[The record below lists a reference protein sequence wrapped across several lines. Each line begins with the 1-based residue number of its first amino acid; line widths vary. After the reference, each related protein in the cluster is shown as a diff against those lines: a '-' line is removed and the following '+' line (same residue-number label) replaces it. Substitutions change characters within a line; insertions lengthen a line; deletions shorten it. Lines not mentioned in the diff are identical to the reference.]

1 MQNHSVE
8 ELRTILAD
16 FVSGYCSGTGGRHW
30 WRRPL
35 LVTAAADRRFEA
47 LPRMADHGH
56 LLPSDLLSGARSVI
70 VFFIPFAKS
79 LVEENTA
86 GKFPCLHWSLAYQ
99 ETNALI
105 QAAAQ
110 KLCDHL
116 ESRGQRC
123 ALTPAT
129 HNFDPVR
136 LVSRWS
142 HKHLA
147 YLCGLGT
154 FGINAQMITPKG
166 CSGRL
171 GSLVSTAELGD
182 HPLVNGKDLCRHKAG
197 ENCLECMQRCPVKA
211 VTENGIDRKRCYARL
226 KVNLKHSRSMGD
238 PMLQDTTHVCA
249 KCAVGVP
256 CAYHE

>member
-1 MQNHSVE
+1 MSSPTVE
-8 ELRTILAD
+8 DLRKLLAD
-16 FVSGYCSGTGGRHW
+16 FVSTYSAATGARDW
-30 WRRPL
+30 WRSPL
-35 LVTAAADRRFEA
+35 LVTATADNRFDA
-47 LPRMADHGH
+47 LPRIADSGH
-56 LLPSDLLSGARSVI
+56 LLPTDLLPDARSVI
-70 VFFIPFAKS
+70 VFFIPFRKN
-79 LVEENTA
+79 LVDENMP
-86 GKFPCLHWSLAYQ
+86 GKFPCLSWSLAYQ
-99 ETNALI
+99 QTNALI

-110 KLCDHL
+110 MLCDHL
-116 ESRGQRC
+116 ESGGQRC

-147 YLCGLGT
+147 YLGGLGT

-182 HPLVNGKDLCRHKAG
+182 HPLVGKEEQCRHKAG
-197 ENCLECMQRCPVKA
+197 EKCLECLQRCPVQA
-211 VTENGIDRKRCYARL
+211 VSEKGIDRRRCYARL
-226 KVNLKHSRSMGD
+226 KVNLRHSRRQGD
-238 PMLQDTTHVCA
+238 PRLQDTTHVCA

-256 CAYHE
+256 CAFHE